1 MSLPLSLRALLLI
14 TALVAVA
21 AGSLLST
28 WSFRKAGEPSAPSIQ
43 KLALPDI
50 EGSVRRLSEWRGKV
64 VLLNFWAT
72 WCAPCREEIPL
83 LNEMQAK
90 YAKQG
95 LQIVGVA
102 IDDPGAVPTF
112 HRQFRI
118 NYPILLGDLD
128 TLSLAAETGNAGQV
142 LPYTLILSAQG
153 GVLSTKVGA
162 YTRAEIEAVLR
173 DALATAPN
181 RNR

>member
-28 WSFRKAGEPSAPSIQ
+28 WSSRNAAEPSGPSIE

-50 EGSVRRLSEWRGKV
+50 DGSRRSLSEWRGKI

-83 LNEMQAK
+83 LKEMQTEHAE
-90 YAKQG
+90 QG

-102 IDDPGAVPTF
+102 IDDPSEVTAF
-112 HRQFRI
+112 HRRFRI
-118 NYPILLGDLD
+118 NYPILLGNLD
-128 TLSLAAETGNAGQV
+128 TLSLAAQTGNAAQA
-142 LPYTLILSAQG
+142 LPYTLILSREG
-153 GVLSTKVGA
+153 RVLSTKIGA
-162 YTRAEIEAVLR
+162 YTRPEIEAVLR
-173 DALATAPN
+173 GALATASAQ
-181 RNR
+181 